1 MLNKTSERATAPGT
15 STGTPD
21 ESAHSQLILKGDA
34 VPHTEPAPAL
44 VTDLTGKQEAF
55 AQLYVDSGNAAE
67 AYRFAYDVADS
78 TAAATVR
85 NNGYKT
91 LAHPKVQARI
101 RALRAELCA
110 RSLMSKEELIAD
122 LEAMANAD
130 INELMALTVVGC
142 RHCHGEAHGYQW
154 RDEAELARAVDAYMA
169 ALGTPKPLP
178 LPDMAGGFGYK
189 PDRAPNPDCPRCDG
203 AGVTVVRLSNTA
215 DVSPGARKLYRGIEL
230 YQDGTVRKVLLNDPL
245 AARIELHR
253 VKGMHIDR
261 SINLNATISVP
272 ALKDVSTDEALA
284 ILESFK

>member
-1 MLNKTSERATAPGT
+1 MLNETNQRDAAPGT
-15 STGTPD
+15 PTGSTKETAP
-21 ESAHSQLILKGDA
+21 SQLILKGDA
-34 VPHTEPAPAL
+34 VPHTEPAPVL
-44 VTDLTGKQEAF
+44 VTDLTQKQEMF
-55 AQLYVDSGNAAE
+55 AQLYIESGNAPE
-67 AYRFAYDVADS
+67 AYRLAYDVADS
-78 TAAATVR
+78 TSAATVR
-85 NNGYKT
+85 SNGYKI
-91 LAHPKVQARI
+91 LAHPKVQARV
-101 RALRAELCA
+101 RAVRAELCA

-130 INELMALTVVGC
+130 INELMAVTVVNC
-142 RHCHGEAHGYQW
+142 RHCFGVGHNYQW

-178 LPDMAGGFGYK
+178 TPNMDGGFGFR
-189 PDRAPNPDCPRCDG
+189 PDRAANPDCPRCDG
-203 AGVTVVRLSNTA
+203 IGVTVVRLSNTA